1 MNLLL
6 FGAAIAGVNQP
17 TTNLKL
23 RRISANTNVTSKKLK
38 FAQEDLFS
46 AQMYVI

>member
-6 FGAAIAGVNQP
+6 SGAAHTVVNQP
-17 TTNLKL
+17 KTNLKL
-23 RRISANTNVTSKKLK
+23 RIFANTNVTSKKLK